1 MFVEKVGG
9 GTPINQLIDLTQKR
23 ISHLVPSIDNSKV
36 CKEGNLTLFIFLI
49 ETTKTLSNTVKY
61 ADIQQDMQCVNT
73 IVRGTFS

>member
-9 GTPINQLIDLTQKR
+9 RTPINQLIDLTQR

-36 CKEGNLTLFIFLI
+36 CKEGKLALFILLI
-49 ETTKTLSNTVKY
+49 ETTKTLSSTVKY
-61 ADIQQDMQCVNT
+61 ADIQKDVQCVNT